1 MSAEVVAPANVDNEW
16 LPDRCPPWCEGGHAE
31 ALSEGNSWE
40 DSQEHR
46 GGGFGDVLQELRNP
60 IDKRVTRRAAGAGW
74 DLGLRQRPGGP
85 DGLSKGDEPRVVLEA
100 SSDLNDDYKRV
111 ELHLTSGEARVM
123 AAQLIALADALDMP
137 RYKRRRH

>member
-1 MSAEVVAPANVDNEW
+1 MSG
-16 LPDRCPPWCEGGHAE
+16 CPTAARRGARAGTPRPSLRATRG
-31 ALSEGNSWE
+31 E

-60 IDKRVTRRAAGAGW
+60 IDKRVTRPASGAGW

-85 DGLSKGDEPRVVLEA
+85 DGLGKCDEPRVVLEA
-100 SSDLNDDYKRV
+100 SGDLGEDYKRV

-137 RYKRRRH
+137 RYKRRRR